1 MSDDNFDYEDMINDD
16 SDDEIEPVEVASASG
31 TSQGTELVP
40 NANLDM
46 EDVKPVKL
54 GKGKVLFLLI
64 AVIIVVILILVLVT
78 EMGITRNDGSSA
90 QNNNP
95 QNSVQ
100 ENTSSGNENVGDT
113 GMENSDFSGISGEAG
128 SSSYGN
134 INDVISEGT
143 GLEGGKTA
151 LIEGEVVVEKDRV
164 AEDKAEFEHLM
175 VEPNLG
181 AEITVSGI
189 VKGKSM
195 YRVGDSYT
203 YGVRLILVTGN
214 GVDLDCTYF
223 CPKKTADA
231 LEVGDSLNVIY
242 RCDSVGTV
250 CVVSISR

>member
-1 MSDDNFDYEDMINDD
+1 MSDDNFDYEDMLNED
-16 SDDEIEPVEVASASG
+16 SDDEIESVEIASAG
-31 TSQGTELVP
+31 GGGTELAP
-40 NANLDM
+40 NANMGM

-100 ENTSSGNENVGDT
+100 ENVSTGSENVGDT
-113 GMENSDFSGISGEAG
+113 GTENSDFSGISGEAG
-128 SSSYGN
+128 SSSSGN
-134 INDVISEGT
+134 INDGISDGT
-143 GLEGGKTA
+143 GLEDGKTA
-151 LIEGEVVVEKDRV
+151 LIEGEVVAEKDR
-164 AEDKAEFEHLM
+164 ETEEKAEFEHLM

-214 GVDLDCTYF
+214 DVDLECTYF